1 MAFKCYKG
9 STLIKNIYAGSTKVK
24 KVYKGSTLVW
34 QSDPYE
40 PGTVLYESSTGGAS
54 TTLSLEEGLYRVT
67 LIGGGGGGCGIGTKG
82 FLTTGGAAAGGG
94 SGAGLDCIINIPT
107 GDYGIY
113 VGKGGTAKTA
123 SRVED
128 TLQKAGNGIASKF
141 GLLSSAGGIGGSA
154 KHNSATAGTG
164 GVRPSITYPYTT
176 IYLQTA
182 GNSGTKTTSTSTNVS
197 GGASVYSSK
206 GAGGKAKSG
215 YEGDA
220 GTASAGGSGYVKVV
234 YIGQA

>member
-1 MAFKCYKG
+1 MSYKCYKG
-9 STLIKNIYAGSTKVK
+9 STLNKKLYTGSTNIK

-34 QSDPYE
+34 QGDPYN
-40 PGTVLYESSTGGAS
+40 PGTILYESSTGGAS
-54 TTLSLEEGLYRVT
+54 TTLSLEDGLYRVT
-67 LIGGGGGGCGIGTKG
+67 LVGGGGGGCGIGTKG
-82 FLTTGGAAAGGG
+82 SILVSGAAAGGG
-94 SGAGLDCIINIPT
+94 SGAGLDCVINLT
-107 GDYGIY
+107 KGNYSIY

-123 SRVED
+123 SRVGD
-128 TLQKAGNGIASKF
+128 TLQKAGNGTASSF
-141 GLLSSAGGIGGSA
+141 GSLSAAAGVGGSA
-154 KHNSATAGTG
+154 KYNSATAGTG
-164 GVRPSITYPYTT
+164 GAKPSITYSYTT

-182 GNSGTKTTSTSTNVS
+182 GKAGTTAKGDSKNVS

-215 YEGDA
+215 NGGDA